1 MRILSDPQGTPEW
14 LAAKAGK
21 FSASTAKDLM
31 ASGRGGAPS
40 TSRANLI
47 TKLAVERIT
56 GQPVPSFVT
65 PAMMRGTEL
74 EPFARAAYEAE
85 TGALVKQV
93 GFALHDDYDFAG
105 ASLDGIV
112 SAEGGPEFKCPDAQ
126 DKHYNALMSGA
137 HADEYRFQ
145 IGFQQWV
152 AGWLWTDAASFDPR
166 FPEGLQIAITRV
178 PRDNGLIGDIRA
190 AVLKAEDE
198 VQDRVAKLMAR
209 RK

>member
-1 MRILSDPQGTPEW
+1 MRLLNDPQGSPEW

-56 GQPVPSFVT
+56 GQPVPGFQSDD
-65 PAMMRGTEL
+65 MRRGNEL

-85 TGALVKQV
+85 TGSLVQQV

-112 SAEGGPEFKCPDAQ
+112 SAEGGPEFKCPNAQ
-126 DKHYNALMSGA
+126 DKHYSALMEGA
-137 HADEYRFQ
+137 HAEEYAKQ
-145 IGFQQWV
+145 IGFQQWI
-152 AGWLWTDAASFDPR
+152 AGWLWTDAVSFDPR
-166 FPEGLQIAITRV
+166 FPEGLQVAITRV

-198 VQDRVAKLMAR
+198 VRDRVEKLLAR

>member
-1 MRILSDPQGTPEW
+1 MRLLNDPQGTPEW

-31 ASGRGGAPS
+31 APGRGGSPS

-65 PAMMRGTEL
+65 PAMLRGVEL

-85 TGALVKQV
+85 TGSLVQQV
-93 GFALHDDYDFAG
+93 GFALHDEYDFAG

-126 DKHYNALMSGA
+126 HKHYSAIMDGA
-137 HADEYRFQ
+137 HAQEYAEQ
-145 IGFQQWV
+145 IAFQQWI
-152 AGWLWTDAASFDPR
+152 AGWVWTDAVSFDPR
-166 FPEGLQIAITRV
+166 FPDGLQIAITRV
-178 PRDNGLIGDIRA
+178 PRDNGLIGDIRT